1 MGDFIQPADLVPF
14 ATIEEAKAL
23 AMIED
28 AEAMA
33 AEAAPCITGDDFAKQ
48 AAVKAILR
56 AAILRW
62 NDAGAGAKTS
72 RSALGYAETIDTTNP
87 RKGLFWPSEIEQL
100 QKLCRAPDAGGA
112 FDIDTVSGC
121 GAIVHS
127 EVCAVNFG
135 ADYCSCGAVL
145 TQGLPLYEC

>member
-1 MGDFIQPADLVPF
+1 MGDFIDPADLTPF
-14 ATIEEAKAL
+14 ATIAEPKAE

-33 AEAAPCITGDDFAKQ
+33 KEVAPCITDTAFTKQ

-62 NDAGAGAKTS
+62 NDAGSGAKVTQA
-72 RSALGYAETIDTTNP
+72 ALGYSQTIDTSTS

-100 QKLCRAPDAGGA
+100 QKLCAPEGGGKA
-112 FDIDTVSGC
+112 YNVDTLGTGV
-121 GAIVHS
+121 IVHADICS
-127 EVCAVNFG
+127 INFG
-135 ADYCSCGAVL
+135 ATYCSCGAIL
-145 TQGLPLYEC
+145 TQNWPLYEQ